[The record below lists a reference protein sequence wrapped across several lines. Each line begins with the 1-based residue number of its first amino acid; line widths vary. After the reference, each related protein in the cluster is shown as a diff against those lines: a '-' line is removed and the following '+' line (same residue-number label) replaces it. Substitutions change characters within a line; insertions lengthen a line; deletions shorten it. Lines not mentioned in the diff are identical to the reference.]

1 MIGCLSL
8 LPITVAGTRSRGPM
22 TRPLLALTS
31 LLAFA
36 AAALPFDALSAV
48 AAPAARCAQ
57 EYGYA
62 GVVGALPAA
71 GVGAR
76 LTALDPPLVHWGH
89 VAAWVGLSNGGPGS
103 ASWIQAGFAG
113 FEQGANTL
121 YYEVA
126 RAGSSPV
133 YTAIRYDVPAGEAHA
148 VAVREVTGSP
158 GTWRVWVDGAPASPP
173 IALAGSHHAWHPMV
187 MAESWSGSTGAC
199 NAFRFAFAD
208 VRSVAATGGAWR
220 QLSTAPR
227 LVDAGYRLVD
237 SGGRLLASTRP

>member
-1 MIGCLSL
+1 
-8 LPITVAGTRSRGPM
+8 M

-48 AAPAARCAQ
+48 AAPATRCAQ

-62 GVVGALPAA
+62 GIIGAHSAA

-76 LTALDPPLVHWGH
+76 LTALAPPLVRWGH
-89 VAAWVGLSNGGPGS
+89 VAAWVGLSSGAPGS

-113 FEQGANTL
+113 FEAGANTL

-126 RAGSSPV
+126 RAGASPV
-133 YTAIRYDVPAGEAHA
+133 YTAIRNDVPAGETHA
-148 VAVREVTGSP
+148 VAVREVTGTP

-173 IALAGSHHAWHPMV
+173 ISLQGSHHVWRPMV
-187 MAESWSGSTGAC
+187 MSESWNGGTGAC
-199 NAFRFAFAD
+199 NVFRFAFAD
-208 VRSVAATGGAWR
+208 LRSVGTTGGAWR
-220 QLSTAPR
+220 HLTAPR

-237 SGGRLLASTRP
+237 SGGRLLASTGP